1 MHLDN
6 ELKALRPDVGRPSPT
21 VVAGHRRALDA
32 AIAEGRT
39 ASRRGRAGG
48 ERPRWLV
55 AAAAV
60 AVVVAGGVG
69 WWAAARGDDVRL
81 DTGPAGTPAT
91 SSDPTS
97 TTQPATTAL
106 GAAAGPA
113 GTGGQATP
121 TVTFA
126 PGAGL
131 ACGPGTPTGDS
142 LPAFVQLLPDDP
154 DATAGP
160 GTFDADGHLVTR
172 REGQRFAVEALWP
185 APERQLY
192 ARDAGPDAPPS
203 SNFGNYSW
211 RDGSGGAAPLEVV
224 VEQET
229 GDVTALRVLASG
241 TVDVTEP
248 CRYALFTVF
257 DRGKAIAR
265 FSYDLGAETG
275 GAGMIDRAPLVVE
288 TRQVAEAPTEATP
301 CGGAGATGVPP
312 NRDETPRGPVAPTPA
327 GALDAYLATPEADF
341 YYHSGYVEMITPDG
355 TYTYGARFD
364 GDASQWVTLVT
375 VTPVDGG
382 WAVTRLNS
390 SGC

>member
-21 VVAGHRRALDA
+21 VVAGHRRVLDA

-39 ASRRGRAGG
+39 GPLRHPGGGQVRR
-48 ERPRWLV
+48 LV
-55 AAAAV
+55 AVAAV
-60 AVVVAGGVG
+60 LAVVVAGGVG

-113 GTGGQATP
+113 GTGDQSTP

-172 REGQRFAVEALWP
+172 RENGQFAVEALWP

-192 ARDAGPDAPPS
+192 AADAEPNAPATTS
-203 SNFGNYSW
+203 FGNYSLH
-211 RDGSGGAAPLEVV
+211 STTGGETADMV
-224 VEQET
+224 VEQQT
-229 GDVTALRVLASG
+229 GDVTALRILTSG
-241 TVDVTEP
+241 SVNVSDQ
-248 CRYALFTVF
+248 CRYVLVTVF
-257 DRGKAIAR
+257 DRGEPIAR
-265 FSYDLGAETG
+265 FTYDLAADAG
-275 GAGMIDRAPLVVE
+275 GAGMVDRGPLVVE

-312 NRDETPRGPVAPTPA
+312 NRAETPRGPVAPTPA

-382 WAVTRLNS
+382 WAVTHLNS